1 MRKNVVL
8 KFKRLTAGLPGIAL
22 AGVLVGCSGG
32 STPPAPAPATTALSA
47 TEDTKAAELAAREQD
62 LARREA
68 ELAAKEQE
76 REAARLQAEETA
88 RQESEAAAA
97 KAAGN
102 KKPVRAKPTSS
113 NTAMSS
119 APKIT
124 APKPAP
130 APVHIVV
137 PAGTQLSVALASDL
151 STKTSTPG
159 DAFEARLASDLM
171 VDNRVAVPAG
181 ARVTGTITDVI
192 SGSNAIGAVPMLGLK
207 FNHLELAN
215 GQSIPISGE
224 INEQGKSEKVQ
235 DTAKILGG
243 VAAGAILG
251 HQVKTNNRGKVI
263 GGLLGGAIG
272 AVAAKKTG
280 SEVVLAA
287 GSTLTIALG
296 EGFTVNQ

>member
-1 MRKNVVL
+1 MRRNVVL
-8 KFKRLTAGLPGIAL
+8 KLKTLAAGLPGLAI
-22 AGVLVGCSGG
+22 AGVLAGCSGG
-32 STPPAPAPATTALSA
+32 STPPAPAANAVSA

-76 REAARLQAEETA
+76 RDAARLQAEETA

-97 KAAGN
+97 KAAAT
-102 KKPVRAKPTSS
+102 KKPVRTKPTSTH
-113 NTAMSS
+113 TAMGSGPSS
-119 APKIT
+119 T
-124 APKPAP
+124 APRPAP

-137 PAGTQLSVALASDL
+137 PAGTQLTVALSSDL

-192 SGSNAIGAVPMLGLK
+192 SGSNAIGATPLLGLK

-215 GQSIPISGE
+215 GQTIPISGE

-280 SEVVLAA
+280 SEVQLAA

-296 EGFTVNQ
+296 EGFTVTK